1 MQDEI
6 NLRVAEE
13 HDVDEIVGVSSA
25 ITRVR
30 RSIRKIGR
38 SNDHVL
44 IFGEP
49 GVGKRL
55 IAKRIQEASYK
66 QRAVFE
72 IDCRALLDL
81 NGKLEPVLYNLAQA
95 VKSAPSPTLLLY
107 HIEHMPEELRNLL
120 YRLSMQQDRV
130 LAPSLD
136 SGNGVRILATSES
149 NPRGLLKNHLLPT
162 KLYNRLS
169 QISIS
174 LPPLRRRPQDIPH
187 LFNYF
192 VRKFKT
198 LYPDAAQDVRPT
210 DALYESLL
218 RYEWPGNIEE
228 IKNCVRTLV
237 LTTRR
242 GDSLVEGLP
251 CATQEESLRKL
262 VGKPLGEATALV
274 ESYLIN
280 QALAQFGGN
289 QTKAAQHLRISEAS
303 LRYKLKKYKLRKEN

>member
-1 MQDEI
+1 MQDET
-6 NLRVAEE
+6 NLRVTKDQ
-13 HDVDEIVGVSSA
+13 DVDEIIGVSSA

-55 IAKRIQEASYK
+55 IAKSIQEASYK
-66 QRAVFE
+66 QQEIFE

-81 NGKLEPVLYNLAQA
+81 NGKLDPVLHNLAQT
-95 VKSAPSPTLLLY
+95 VKSASAPALLLY
-107 HIEHMPEELRNLL
+107 HIEHMPEEFRNLL
-120 YRLSMQQDRV
+120 YRLSTQQDR
-130 LAPSLD
+130 LLTSD
-136 SGNGVRILATSES
+136 FDFGNSVRIIATSGS
-149 NPRGLLKNHLLPT
+149 NPRGLLKNHLLPI

-198 LYPDAAQDVRPT
+198 LHPDDAQDIRPT

-237 LTTRR
+237 LTTRH
-242 GDSLVEGLP
+242 GDSLVESLP
-251 CATQEESLRKL
+251 CSTQDESLRKL

-289 QTKAAQHLRISEAS
+289 QTKAARHLRISEAS
-303 LRYKLKKYKLRKEN
+303 LRYKLKKYKLRKES

>member
-1 MQDEI
+1 
-6 NLRVAEE
+6 
-13 HDVDEIVGVSSA
+13 
-25 ITRVR
+25 
-30 RSIRKIGR
+30 
-38 SNDHVL
+38 
-44 IFGEP
+44 
-49 GVGKRL
+49 
-55 IAKRIQEASYK
+55 
-66 QRAVFE
+66 
-72 IDCRALLDL
+72 
-81 NGKLEPVLYNLAQA
+81 LEPVLYNLAQA

-174 LPPLRRRPQDIPH
+174 LLPLRRRPQDIPH